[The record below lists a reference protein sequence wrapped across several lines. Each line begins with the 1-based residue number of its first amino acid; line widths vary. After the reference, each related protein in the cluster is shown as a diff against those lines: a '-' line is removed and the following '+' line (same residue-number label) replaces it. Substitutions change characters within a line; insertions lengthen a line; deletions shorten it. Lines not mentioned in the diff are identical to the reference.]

1 LGNIVKKIN
10 NKDLGKMTTNSF
22 DLTEVLSKSN
32 LISDEQR
39 LHAKQ
44 EQEETGDP
52 IDEILLR
59 HHVIEEEKL
68 LNVLSDTFGVR
79 WLEIP
84 DKIQPSVVNSVPAE
98 FALRHCILPLVQ
110 QNGTLTVA
118 TIDPNDLQ
126 IFDDL
131 RMLTGFEIEVVL
143 ARKKALLE
151 NIERYFG
158 ASIEKMIA
166 NLSTSDDEIISHSS
180 DEIGDLQAMA
190 REPTVINLVN
200 LIIFQA
206 VEENAS
212 DIHIEPFENELK
224 VRYRIDGMLC
234 EMPPPPKHLQS
245 AIVSRIKIMS
255 EMDIAER
262 YSPQDGHIRLRL
274 QDRELD
280 FRVSTIPTVHGESVV
295 MRILDKTNVLLE
307 IADLGFFPDMEQD
320 FVRILNRTYGIILV
334 TGPTGS
340 GKTTT
345 LYAAL
350 NTIKNPSVKIITI
363 EDPVEYNI
371 EGINQMQVRTKRGL
385 TFANGLRAI
394 VRQDPDIIMVGEIRD
409 YETAEIAI
417 RSALT
422 GHLVFSTLHTNNAS
436 GAVTRLLDM
445 GVDPYLISSSLAGV
459 LAQRLVRRNCPKCK
473 EPYTPDHE
481 MMMMSGFTIPDNHT
495 IYKGRG
501 CAHCRNQGYKGRT
514 GLFELITVTDP
525 IRELILSKPSA
536 NQIHQAAGIRS
547 LREYG
552 RDKVLNGMTTVEE
565 IVRVTQEDELG
576 E

>member
-1 LGNIVKKIN
+1 MNTV
-10 NKDLGKMTTNSF
+10 SF
-22 DLTEVLSKSN
+22 DLAEILHESGLLSEEK
-32 LISDEQR
+32 
-39 LHAKQ
+39 LHQARV
-44 EQEETGDP
+44 EQENTNDP
-52 IDEILLR
+52 LDEILLR
-59 HHVIEEEKL
+59 HHLIEEESL
-68 LNVLSDTFGVR
+68 LHVLSDCFGVR
-79 WLEIP
+79 WEEIP
-84 DKIQPSVVNSVPAE
+84 EKIQPSVINAVPAE
-98 FALRHCILPLVQ
+98 FALHHCVLPLFQ
-110 QNGTLTVA
+110 QNGTLTIA
-118 TIDPNDLQ
+118 TMDPNNLQ
-126 IFDDL
+126 VFDDL

-166 NLSTSDDEIISHSS
+166 NLSTSEDETKISNS

-212 DIHIEPFENELK
+212 DIHVEPFENELK
-224 VRYRIDGMLC
+224 VRYRIDGMLR

-245 AIVSRIKIMS
+245 AIISRIKIMS

-274 QDRELD
+274 KDRELD

-307 IADLGFFPDMEQD
+307 IKDLGFFEDTEQQ
-320 FVRILNRTYGIILV
+320 FIRLLRRTYGIILV

-345 LYAAL
+345 LYAGL
-350 NTIKNPSVKIITI
+350 NYIKNPSVKIITI

-371 EGINQMQVRTKRGL
+371 EGINQMQVRAKRGL

-422 GHLVFSTLHTNNAS
+422 GHLVFSTLHTNNAA

-445 GVDPYLISSSLAGV
+445 GVDPYLISSSLIGV
-459 LAQRLVRRNCPKCK
+459 LAQRLVRVNCPKCK
-473 EPYTPDHE
+473 EVYHPDPE
-481 MMMMSGFTIPDNHT
+481 MLMMAGMTIPDGASV
-495 IYKGRG
+495 YKGVG
-501 CAHCRNQGYKGRT
+501 CEYCRNQGYKGRT
-514 GLFELITVTDP
+514 GIYELIPLSDSL
-525 IRELILSKPSA
+525 RELILKRPSA
-536 NQIHQAAGIRS
+536 SQIQQAAAIRT

-552 RDKVLNGMTTVEE
+552 QEKVFHGVTTVEE
-565 IVRVTQEDELG
+565 VVRVTQEDEMS

>member
-1 LGNIVKKIN
+1 MVTAIN
-10 NKDLGKMTTNSF
+10 DWDLESILKNAN
-22 DLTEVLSKSN
+22 LLSE
-32 LISDEQR
+32 EQLQR
-39 LHAKQ
+39 VKQ
-44 EQEETGDP
+44 EQQETGDP
-52 IDEILLR
+52 LDEILLR
-59 HHVIEEEKL
+59 HHIIDEESLLQVISETYGL
-68 LNVLSDTFGVR
+68 Q
-79 WLEIP
+79 WIEIP
-84 DKIQPSVVNSVPAE
+84 EKIQPSVVNSVPAE
-98 FALRHCILPLVQ
+98 FALRHCILPLYKE
-110 QNGTLTVA
+110 NGNLTVA
-118 TIDPNDLQ
+118 VLDPNDLQ
-126 IFDDL
+126 VFDDL
-131 RMLTGFEIEVVL
+131 RMLTGSEIIVVL

-158 ASIEKMIA
+158 STIEKMIA
-166 NLSTSDDEIISHSS
+166 NLSSGDDEIKNFSS
-180 DEIGDLQAMA
+180 DDIGDLQEMA

-206 VEENAS
+206 VQEDAS
-212 DIHIEPFENELK
+212 DIHVEPFENELK
-224 VRYRIDGMLC
+224 VRYRIDGMLQ

-245 AIVSRIKIMS
+245 AIISRIKIMS

-262 YSPQDGHIRLRL
+262 YTPQDGHIRLRIA
-274 QDRELD
+274 DRELD

-295 MRILDKTNVLLE
+295 MRILDKTNILLKIE
-307 IADLGFFPDMEQD
+307 DLGFFKDTERQ
-320 FVRILNRTYGIILV
+320 FVRLLHRSNGIILV

-350 NTIKNPSVKIITI
+350 NRIKNPSVKIITV

-371 EGINQMQVRTKRGL
+371 EGINQMHVNPKRGL
-385 TFANGLRAI
+385 TFANGLRSI

-417 RSALT
+417 RAALT

-459 LAQRLVRRNCPKCK
+459 LAQRLIRMNCPKCR
-473 EPYTPDHE
+473 EPYDPDSE
-481 MMMMSGFTIPDNHT
+481 MLYLSGLEIPEGMQLV
-495 IYKGRG
+495 KGIG
-501 CAHCRNQGYKGRT
+501 CEHCRNQGYKGRS
-514 GLFELITVTDP
+514 GLFELIVLNDQL
-525 IRELILSKPSA
+525 RELILTRPSA
-536 NQIHQAAGIRS
+536 SQVHQTAGIKS

-552 RDKVLNGMTTVEE
+552 LEKVKQGVTTIEE
-565 IVRVTQEDELG
+565 IVRVTQEDEILSG

>member
-1 LGNIVKKIN
+1 MKVTAMGNLDN
-10 NKDLGKMTTNSF
+10 NLFDMKQILVDSGLVSEEKMQ
-22 DLTEVLSKSN
+22 D
-32 LISDEQR
+32 
-39 LHAKQ
+39 AKR

-52 IDEILLR
+52 LDEILLR
-59 HHVIEEEKL
+59 HHMVQEEQL
-68 LNVLSDTFGVR
+68 LDLLSDTFGVR
-79 WLEIP
+79 WEEIP
-84 DKIQPSVVNSVPAE
+84 EKIPASVVNAVPAE
-98 FALRHCILPLVQ
+98 FALRHCVLPLQ
-110 QNGTLTVA
+110 QNNGTLTVA

-131 RMLTGFEIEVVL
+131 RMLTGNEIEVVL
-143 ARKKALLE
+143 SRKKELLE

-166 NLSTSDDEIISHSS
+166 NLSTSEDETVMHNSDD
-180 DEIGDLQAMA
+180 IGDLQAMA

-200 LIIFQA
+200 LIVFQA
-206 VEENAS
+206 VEQDAS
-212 DIHIEPFENELK
+212 DIHVEPFEGELK
-224 VRYRIDGMLC
+224 VRYRIDGMLQ

-245 AIVSRIKIMS
+245 AIISRIKIMS

-262 YSPQDGHIRLRL
+262 FVPQDGHIRLRL
-274 QDRELD
+274 KDRELD

-295 MRILDKTNVLLE
+295 MRILDKTNVLMD
-307 IADLGFFPDMEQD
+307 INDLGFFPDTEKQ
-320 FVRILNRTYGIILV
+320 FVRLLHRNYGIILV

-350 NTIKNPSVKIITI
+350 NQIKKPEVKIITI

-436 GAVTRLLDM
+436 GAITRMLDM
-445 GVDPYLISSSLAGV
+445 GVDPYLISSSLIGV
-459 LAQRLVRRNCPKCK
+459 LAQRLVRMNCPKCK
-473 EPYTPDHE
+473 EPYDPDPE
-481 MMMMSGFTIPDNHT
+481 LLFLSGITIPEGQHV
-495 IYKGRG
+495 YKGAG
-501 CAHCRNQGYKGRT
+501 CEHCRNQGYKGRT
-514 GLFELITVTDP
+514 GIFELIALDDP
-525 IRELILSKPSA
+525 IRDLILERPSA
-536 NQIHQAAGIRS
+536 NQIHQAANIRS
-547 LREYG
+547 LRDYG
-552 RDKVLNGMTTVEE
+552 RDKVLNGSTTVEE
-565 IVRVTQEDELG
+565 VVRVTQEDEISV
-576 E
+576 ED

>member
-1 LGNIVKKIN
+1 MPLMKFFSG
-10 NKDLGKMTTNSF
+10 T
-22 DLTEVLSKSN
+22 
-32 LISDEQR
+32 
-39 LHAKQ
+39 HY
-44 EQEETGDP
+44 
-52 IDEILLR
+52 
-59 HHVIEEEKL
+59 IEEEQI
-68 LNVLSDTFGVR
+68 LNALSNTFGVP
-79 WLEIP
+79 WEEIP
-84 DKIQPSVVNSVPAE
+84 EKIQPSVINAVPAE
-98 FALRHCILPLVQ
+98 FGLRHCILPLFLK
-110 QNGTLTVA
+110 NGVLVVA

-143 ARKKALLE
+143 ARRKDLLE

-166 NLSTSDDEIISHSS
+166 NLSTSDDETIIHAS
-180 DEIGDLQAMA
+180 DEIGDLHAMA

-206 VEENAS
+206 VEINAS
-212 DIHIEPFENELK
+212 DIHIEPFENDLK
-224 VRYRIDGMLC
+224 VRYRIDGMLN

-245 AIVSRIKIMS
+245 AIISRIKIMS

-262 YSPQDGHIRLRL
+262 YTPQDGHIRLRL
-274 QDRELD
+274 KEKELD

-295 MRILDKTNVLLE
+295 MRILDKSNVLMKIE
-307 IADLGFFPDMEQD
+307 DLGFFPDMEQQ
-320 FVRILNRTYGIILV
+320 FVRLLHRSYGIILV

-350 NTIKNPSVKIITI
+350 NRIKNPSVKIITI

-371 EGINQMQVRTKRGL
+371 EGINQMQVRQKRGL

-445 GVDPYLISSSLAGV
+445 GVDPFLISSSLVGV
-459 LAQRLVRRNCPKCK
+459 LAQRLVRLNCPRCK
-473 EPYTPDHE
+473 APYTPDDE
-481 MMMMSGFTIPDNHT
+481 TSFLFGMKVPPDKIT
-495 IYKGRG
+495 YKGTG
-501 CAHCRNQGYKGRT
+501 CEFCRNQGYKGRS
-514 GLFELITVTDP
+514 GIYELLTVNDT
-525 IRELILSKPSA
+525 IRELILQKPSA
-536 NQIHQAAGIRS
+536 SKIHQAAGIKS

-552 RDKVLNGMTTVEE
+552 QEKVFTGTTSIEE
-565 IVRVTQEDELG
+565 VVRVTQEDEAV
-576 E
+576 